1 MILVTLGTQ
10 DKSFTRLLE
19 AIERAAQ
26 QNAIHEEIVVQAGYT
41 HFESRYM
48 KITDYFDQDTFKNM
62 ISKADL
68 VITHGGAGSIMTA
81 LKAGKKILAAARL
94 SAYMEHTNDHQTQLL
109 ESFDAAGYLI
119 YMRDLSDIRPYLK
132 QAETFEPAAFTT
144 NTPHMISILEEYIET
159 H

>member
-10 DKSFTRLLE
+10 DKSFVRLLD
-19 AIERAAQ
+19 AIERAAEQ
-26 QNAIHEEIVVQAGYT
+26 KAIQEEIIVQAGYT
-41 HFESRYM
+41 HFESKYM
-48 KITDYFDQDTFKNM
+48 KITDYFDQETFKDM
-62 ISKADL
+62 IAKADL
-68 VITHGGAGSIMTA
+68 LITHGGAGSIMTA

-94 SAYMEHTNDHQTQLL
+94 SAYAEHTNDHQTQLL

-132 QAETFEPAAFTT
+132 QAETFEPAAFTS
-144 NTPHMISILEEYIET
+144 NTAHMISILQEYIET